1 MCACERERERERE
14 RVGEGESTVSRLIGQ
29 YPFLYILLKL
39 FLANPK
45 NIRQTQLMGSLQFDA
60 SNLTDR
66 GLDIS
71 FQFTYL

>member
-1 MCACERERERERE
+1 MRVRERERE

-45 NIRQTQLMGSLQFDA
+45 NVRQTQLMGSLQFDA

>member
-1 MCACERERERERE
+1 M
-14 RVGEGESTVSRLIGQ
+14 GEGESTVSRLIGQ

-39 FLANPK
+39 FLAYPK

>member
-1 MCACERERERERE
+1 M
-14 RVGEGESTVSRLIGQ
+14 GEGESTVSRLIGQ

-60 SNLTDR
+60 SNLS
-66 GLDIS
+66 GIPIYNKLLS
-71 FQFTYL
+71 YLHI